1 MNQSLVSQIQQI
13 GIGAAFILF
22 PLIFIFAFSV
32 HPGLLR
38 PRLLKPEELIR
49 RARRNKLL
57 QFAHSLVLLSTA
69 LLIVM
74 AFHFMKIL
82 SQGSAA
88 WAGLIGAALAVLGAI
103 LLAADKGAL
112 CLTMSALD
120 TVSEEKFSAMM
131 PGLLAMFS
139 KKGWMI
145 LLWGILFLP
154 VGFAI
159 QSVGLLQVS
168 ALPAWQSA
176 LFLIGV
182 LLVGI
187 PDGLE
192 IINLSAS
199 ILMATAL
206 IPYGIQLIASA
217 F

>member
-1 MNQSLVSQIQQI
+1 M
-13 GIGAAFILF
+13 
-22 PLIFIFAFSV
+22 
-32 HPGLLR
+32 
-38 PRLLKPEELIR
+38 
-49 RARRNKLL
+49 L

-88 WAGLIGAALAVLGAI
+88 WAGLIGAALVTLGAI

-120 TVSEEKFSAMM
+120 TVPEERFSAMM

-168 ALPAWQSA
+168 ALPPWQSA

-182 LLVGI
+182 LLVGT

-199 ILMATAL
+199 ILDGDRCDSLWDTAHRDRIL
-206 IPYGIQLIASA
+206 DRSR
-217 F
+217 